1 MEVLEKAE
9 VYMVNMQCDK
19 CGKGI
24 MQDISEGVALCS
36 CPAQYPHK
44 CSGCGH
50 VENYTCQYPYPKV
63 IAEKEAK
70 LYQQNSESKELE
82 SQ

>member
-9 VYMVNMQCDK
+9 VYMVNMQCNK

-36 CPAQYPHK
+36 YPAQYPHK

-50 VENYTCQYPYPKV
+50 VENYTCQYPFPKV
-63 IAEKEAK
+63 IAEKG
-70 LYQQNSESKELE
+70 QNCIDKTAN
-82 SQ
+82 QKH